1 MMEASENPSETM
13 APDLAI
19 EATWRRP
26 PHRTRNPRRLFG
38 TNVVAEFI
46 AAGGGPEARER
57 LLRRLRTE
65 GQWDPQIPNF
75 RSPAAAAER
84 ITISLEPYWTLG
96 PQGSDRKARA
106 RTEAKPTPATKS
118 RHLTPPQAP

>member
-1 MMEASENPSETM
+1 MEASENPSETM

-38 TNVVAEFI
+38 RNVVAEFI

-57 LLRRLRTE
+57 LLRSLRTE

-75 RSPAAAAER
+75 RARQPPQNKFV
-84 ITISLEPYWTLG
+84 ISLEPYWTHT
-96 PQGSDRKARA
+96 SRRA
-106 RTEAKPTPATKS
+106 NRRRRVRTEAKPMPAMTS
-118 RHLTPPQAP
+118 RRLTPP

>member
-1 MMEASENPSETM
+1 MMEVSENFSETT
-13 APDLAI
+13 APDMAT

-26 PHRTRNPRRLFG
+26 PHRTREPHRLFG
-38 TNVVAEFI
+38 RNVVAEFI

-75 RSPAAAAER
+75 RAPAAAAE
-84 ITISLEPYWTLG
+84 
-96 PQGSDRKARA
+96 
-106 RTEAKPTPATKS
+106 
-118 RHLTPPQAP
+118 